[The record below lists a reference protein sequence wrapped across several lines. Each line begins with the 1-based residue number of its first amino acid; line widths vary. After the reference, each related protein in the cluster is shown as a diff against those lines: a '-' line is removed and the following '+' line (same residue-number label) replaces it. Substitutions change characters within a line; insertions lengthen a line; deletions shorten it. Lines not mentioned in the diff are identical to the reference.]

1 MSPKGGP
8 NPAGLRYQADETPPL
23 RLTIGLGLQL
33 AVLTV
38 AIPVLIPTAVMR
50 IAGAPEEYLSWAAF
64 AAVAISGAGTALQ
77 ALRFGR
83 IGAGQVLVMG
93 SSGAFIGVSIVA
105 IAESGPAL
113 LATLVVCSAL
123 FQLLVSAR
131 LALFRRL
138 LTPAVSGTVI
148 MLVPV
153 TVVPIVFGMLED
165 VPDGSP
171 VHTAP
176 VIALATTIAIV
187 GISLKGTP
195 VLRLW
200 SPIIGIVA
208 GAAVAGFLGVYD
220 VERIAEAAWFGLT
233 EWRAPGFDLAFG
245 APFWALIPAFLLAS
259 LIGSIRTMSS
269 CTAMQRVSWRSRRPV
284 DFRSVQG
291 SVTVDGIGNLLAG
304 MAGTV
309 PNTTYSLAAPLA
321 EITGVA
327 SRTIGIATGA
337 IFLALVCLPKA
348 LAVVLAVPGP
358 VVGAYLI
365 VLMAMLFVIGM
376 SVALQDGM
384 NYRTGLIV
392 GVSFWL
398 GIGFQNDLIYPEL
411 VSDLAGGILS
421 NGLTSGGLAAI
432 LMTWLVEGSGPRS
445 RRIETVCAVSAL
457 PQIRE
462 FLRAAAARN
471 RWGEAMAD
479 RLDAVAEET
488 LLTLLQPL
496 DDGETDE
503 RARRLRLTLSRGE
516 GGATL
521 EFVTASSG
529 ENIEE
534 RLSLLGDVN
543 DQGRAER
550 DVSIRLL
557 QHLAASVRHQQY
569 HDADIV
575 TVQVEEPVADSR
587 QHPER
592 GRARD

>member
-1 MSPKGGP
+1 MSSEGGRRQP
-8 NPAGLRYQADETPPL
+8 GLRYQADETPPV

-50 IAGAPEEYLSWAAF
+50 IAGAPEDYLSWAAF

-77 ALRFGR
+77 AARWRR

-105 IAESGPAL
+105 IAEAGPAL
-113 LATLVVCSAL
+113 FATLVVCSAL
-123 FQLLVSAR
+123 LQLLVSER
-131 LALFRRL
+131 LALFRKL

-165 VPDGSP
+165 VPEGSP
-171 VHTAP
+171 AYAGP
-176 VIALATTIAIV
+176 VIALATTTAIV
-187 GISLKGTP
+187 GASLKGSP
-195 VLRLW
+195 PLRMW

-208 GAAVAGFLGVYD
+208 GAAVAGFFGMYD
-220 VERIAEAAWFGLT
+220 VDRIAAAAWFGLT
-233 EWRAPGFDLAFG
+233 EWRAPGFDLDFG
-245 APFWALIPAFLLAS
+245 PPFWALLPAFLLAA

-269 CTAMQRVSWRSRRPV
+269 CIAMQRVSWRSRRPV

-291 SVTVDGIGNLLAG
+291 SVTVDGMSNLLAG
-304 MAGTV
+304 LAGTV
-309 PNTTYSLAAPLA
+309 PNTTYSLAAPLV
-321 EITGVA
+321 EVTGVA
-327 SRTIGIATGA
+327 SRVIGVATGA

-365 VLMAMLFVIGM
+365 VLMAILFVIGM
-376 SVALQDGM
+376 SMALQEGM
-384 NYRTGLIV
+384 DYRKGLIV

-398 GIGFQNDLIYPEL
+398 GVGFQNDLIYPEL
-411 VSDLAGGILS
+411 VSEFAGGILS
-421 NGLTSGGLAAI
+421 NGLTAGGLAAI
-432 LMTWLVEGSGPRS
+432 LMTWLVEATGPRPH
-445 RRIETVCAVSAL
+445 RMETECAVSSL

-462 FLRAAAARN
+462 FLKAFAARN
-471 RWGEAMAD
+471 RWSGAMAD

-488 LLTLLQPL
+488 LLTLLQQFE
-496 DDGETDE
+496 DGEAHD
-503 RARRLRLTLSRGE
+503 RPRRLRLSSSRGE

-521 EFVTASSG
+521 EFVVAPSG
-529 ENIEE
+529 ENIQE
-534 RLSLLGDVN
+534 RLALLGDVN
-543 DQGRAER
+543 DQGRSER

-557 QHLAASVRHQQY
+557 QHLASSVRHQQY

-575 TVQVEEPVADSR
+575 TVQVKERVADS
-587 QHPER
+587 
-592 GRARD
+592 

>member
-1 MSPKGGP
+1 MSSEGGRRQP
-8 NPAGLRYQADETPPL
+8 GLRYQADETPPL
-23 RLTIGLGLQL
+23 RLTMGLGVQL
-33 AVLTV
+33 ALLTV

-50 IAGAPEEYLSWAAF
+50 IAGAPEDYLSWAAF

-77 ALRFGR
+77 AVRWRR

-105 IAESGPAL
+105 IAEAGPAL

-123 FQLLVSAR
+123 LQLVVSER
-131 LALFRRL
+131 LALFRKL

-165 VPDGSP
+165 VPEGSP
-171 VHTAP
+171 AYAAP
-176 VIALATTIAIV
+176 VIALATTTAIV
-187 GISLKGTP
+187 GASLKGSP
-195 VLRLW
+195 ALRMW

-208 GAAVAGFLGVYD
+208 GAAVAGFFGMYD
-220 VERIAEAAWFGLT
+220 VDRIAAAAWFGLT
-233 EWRAPGFDLAFG
+233 EWRAPGLDLDFG
-245 APFWALIPAFLLAS
+245 PPFWALLPAFLLAA

-269 CTAMQRVSWRSRRPV
+269 CIAMQRVSWRNRRTV

-291 SVTVDGIGNLLAG
+291 SVTVDGMSNLLAG
-304 MAGTV
+304 LAGTV

-321 EITGVA
+321 EVTGVA
-327 SRTIGIATGA
+327 SRAIGIATGA

-376 SVALQDGM
+376 SMALQDGM
-384 NYRTGLIV
+384 NYRKGLIV
-392 GVSFWL
+392 GVSFWV
-398 GIGFQNDLIYPEL
+398 GVGFQNDLIYPEL
-411 VSDLAGGILS
+411 VSDFAGGILS
-421 NGLTSGGLAAI
+421 NGLTAGGLAAI
-432 LMTWLVEGSGPRS
+432 LMTWLVEASGPRPH
-445 RRIETVCAVSAL
+445 RMETECAVSSL
-457 PQIRE
+457 PEIRE
-462 FLRAAAARN
+462 FLKAFAARN
-471 RWGEAMAD
+471 RWSGAMVD

-488 LLTLLQPL
+488 LLTLLRQFE
-496 DDGETDE
+496 DGEAHE
-503 RARRLRLTLSRGE
+503 RPRRLRLSSSRGE

-521 EFVTASSG
+521 EFVVAPSG
-529 ENIEE
+529 ENIQE
-534 RLSLLGDVN
+534 RLALLGDVN
-543 DQGRAER
+543 DQGRSER

-557 QHLAASVRHQQY
+557 QHLASSVRHQQY

-575 TVQVEEPVADSR
+575 TVQVKERVPDS
-587 QHPER
+587 
-592 GRARD
+592 